1 MRIALFSETYFPEVN
16 GVVSHVKV
24 LKEGLEKLGNQV
36 LVVTT
41 DVRAHKHYV
50 RDDILYCPG
59 KKMKKVYGYGAAM
72 PMNTKRY
79 KYLKEFNPDIIHIHT
94 EFGIGL
100 FGLFT
105 AKLLKKPIVYTLHTV
120 YDEYLYYLIPKVLT
134 QAGRQIFYKYIKK
147 IAENADLIIGP
158 SKKSEEFLRRAGVRK
173 KLEIIANG
181 VDTNKFSPWNVTTSD
196 RNAIRDIYKIPRDAF
211 VGSTIT
217 RLGKEKSVDVLI
229 RYTKKYIEKNDKFYL
244 MIVGDGPAK
253 VSLENLTKELGLD
266 NRIIFTGKILN
277 KDIIPYYGA
286 SDIFMTASLTEI
298 NSISMLEAMSM
309 GLPVLQRYDEINKD
323 QIIEGVNGFTF
334 SDNDS
339 MIECLTKI
347 ESLSS
352 EKKIDLKRTVR
363 ESVIDQGS
371 IDVAKNIL
379 EKYLIV
385 SEKNY

>member
-24 LKEGLEKLGNQV
+24 LKEGLEKLGHQV

-50 RDDILYCPG
+50 RNDILYCPG
-59 KKMKKVYGYGAAM
+59 KKIKKVYGYGAAM
-72 PMNTKRY
+72 PMNSKRY
-79 KYLKEFNPDIIHIHT
+79 KYLKEFNPDIVHIHT

-105 AKLLKKPIVYTLHTV
+105 AKLLKKPVVYTLHTV

-134 QAGRQIFYKYIKK
+134 IAGRQIFYKYIKK
-147 IAENADLIIGP
+147 IADNADLIIGP

-181 VDTNKFSPWNVTTSD
+181 VDTNKFSPWSVTKSD
-196 RNAIRDIYKIPRDAF
+196 KNKIRDIYKIPRDAF
-211 VGSTIT
+211 VGVTIT
-217 RLGKEKSVDVLI
+217 RLGKEKSIDVLI
-229 RYTKKYIEKNDKFYL
+229 KYIKQYIEKNDNFYL

-253 VSLENLTKELGLD
+253 LSLQNLSRQLGID
-266 NRIIFTGKILN
+266 NKIIFTGKILN

-286 SDIFMTASLTEI
+286 SDVFMTASLTEI

-309 GLPVLQRYDEINKD
+309 GLPVLQRYDEVNKD

-334 SDNDS
+334 LDSVS
-339 MIECLTKI
+339 MIECLDNFINLSLEEKI
-347 ESLSS
+347 N
-352 EKKIDLKRTVR
+352 LKTTVR
-363 ESVIDQGS
+363 ESVIDQSS
-371 IDVAKNIL
+371 INVAKNIL
-379 EKYLIV
+379 DKYLKI
-385 SEKNY
+385 SNKNY

>member
-24 LKEGLEKLGNQV
+24 LKEGLERLGHQV

-41 DVRAHKHYV
+41 DVGAHKHYV
-50 RDDILYCPG
+50 RNGVLYCPG
-59 KKMKKVYGYGAAM
+59 KKIKKVYGYGAAM

-147 IAENADLIIGP
+147 IADNADLIIGP
-158 SKKSEEFLRRAGVRK
+158 SKKSEEFLKRAGVRK

-181 VDTNKFSPWNVTTSD
+181 VDTNKFSPWSVTLKD
-196 RNAIRDIYKIPRDAF
+196 RNEIRNIYKIPKDAF
-211 VGSTIT
+211 VGATIT
-217 RLGKEKSVDVLI
+217 RLGKEKSIDVLI
-229 RYTKKYIEKNDKFYL
+229 KYIKKYIQKNNNFYL

-253 VSLENLTKELGLD
+253 SSLKELVNQLGLEN
-266 NRIIFTGKILN
+266 NIIFTGKILN

-286 SDIFMTASLTEI
+286 SDVFMTASLTEI

-309 GLPVLQRYDEINKD
+309 GLPVLQRYDEVNKD

-339 MIECLTKI
+339 MIECLDKI
-347 ESLSS
+347 INLSLE
-352 EKKIDLKRTVR
+352 EKINLKRTVR

-371 IDVAKNIL
+371 VNVAENIL
-379 EKYLIV
+379 KKYLIL
-385 SEKNY
+385 SKKNY